1 MAEDEPD
8 AAKGVG
14 VPPPV
19 VYLGP
24 LILGL
29 LLNRRIQVPF
39 LPWRSTRIIGLPLI
53 GGGVLL
59 GGWTFRTMR
68 RADTPVIGEP
78 LVPDKPTTSL
88 ITDGP
93 FRYSRNPGYFGA
105 AMVYAGIASLTN
117 VLWVFLLLPVVLL
130 MMQRT
135 AIEREES
142 YLEGN
147 FGEEY
152 LDYKARVRRW
162 I

>member
-1 MAEDEPD
+1 MPEDEPD
-8 AAKGVG
+8 ATMGLG

-24 LILGL
+24 LLLGL
-29 LLNRRIQVPF
+29 LLNRKIPIPF
-39 LPWRSTRIIGLPLI
+39 LPRGSTCSVGLPLI

-78 LVPDKPTTSL
+78 FVPDKQTTTL

-93 FRYSRNPGYFGA
+93 FRYTRNPGYLGA
-105 AMVYAGIASLTN
+105 AMVYAGVASLAN
-117 VLWVFLLLPVVLL
+117 ALWVFLLLPVVLL
-130 MMQRT
+130 TMQRT
-135 AIEREES
+135 AIEREER
-142 YLEGN
+142 YLEGK

-152 LDYKARVRRW
+152 LRYKARVRRW

>member
-1 MAEDEPD
+1 MPEDEPD
-8 AAKGVG
+8 AAMGLG

-24 LILGL
+24 LLLGL
-29 LLNRRIQVPF
+29 LLNRKIPAPSLPRGSKRIV
-39 LPWRSTRIIGLPLI
+39 GLPLI

-78 LVPDKPTTSL
+78 FVPDKPTTSL

-93 FRYSRNPGYFGA
+93 FRYTRNPGYFGA
-105 AMVYAGIASLTN
+105 AMVYAGVASLTN

-130 MMQRT
+130 GMQRT
-135 AIEREES
+135 AIEREER
-142 YLEGN
+142 YLMGK